1 MEKERN
7 PKKLEEPAGGGRA
20 NLEEER
26 GTVEAGGPGE
36 GPLKA
41 TEPEEG
47 ARPVRDARG
56 LSREMRKSQM
66 L

>member
-7 PKKLEEPAGGGRA
+7 SKKLEEPAGGERA
-20 NLEEER
+20 NLKEER

-36 GPLKA
+36 GPLRA
-41 TEPEEG
+41 TEPKEG
-47 ARPVRDARG
+47 ARAVCDARG
-56 LSREMRKSQM
+56 LSREKRKSQM